1 MKALIISAGEG
12 SRFKE
17 QGGRT
22 PKQLN
27 PLLGLTLLERVIL
40 LARKAGIREFVIVTG
55 YKAQK
60 IKEAIGDGKR
70 YGVRVEYVHNPEW
83 RKGNGLSVLKA
94 KGFFSAE
101 EPFVLLMSDHIWEPQ
116 ILEKLLD
123 NHKGCSLCI
132 DRKIQEVPDLGDA
145 TKLWVNQGRV
155 ESIGKGLRRFNAIDC
170 GIFLCTPAIF
180 TALEELDTTGEIFL
194 SDGIRVLAQRGELKT
209 CDIGGHFWADI
220 DTPQVLHQVERS
232 LRSSSGKLGDGLVS
246 RKFNRFFSQ
255 KLTSLLVRTRIT
267 PNLVTLIGFLLGVC
281 SGCLFWF
288 HSYLLAGLTAQLA
301 SIVDGVDGE
310 LARLKLMETRFGAY
324 FDAILDRYADAFI
337 ILGMTY
343 GQFQVNGSPWVWIVG
358 IGAIV
363 GSFMSMLGKEKYR
376 ALTGRQLVVHRD
388 EGLLVHLSFLL
399 QGRDVRLFIVMWGGV
414 LNLIYPTLILLALLT
429 NLNAYLRLWG
439 VRRALI
445 FEQIT
450 PGR

>member
-17 QGGRT
+17 QGGGT

-40 LARKAGIREFVIVTG
+40 SARKVGIREFVIVTG

-60 IKEAIGDGKR
+60 IREAIGDGGR
-70 YGVRVEYVHNPEW
+70 YGVRVEYVHNSEW
-83 RKGNGLSVLKA
+83 QKGNGSSVLKA
-94 KGFFSAE
+94 KEFFVDEGS
-101 EPFVLLMSDHIWEPQ
+101 FVLLMSDHVWEPQ
-116 ILEKLLD
+116 ILKELLD

-132 DRKIQEVPDLGDA
+132 DKNIRMVSDLKDA

-155 ESIGKGLRRFNAIDC
+155 ESIGKDLKSYNAIDC
-170 GIFLCTPAIF
+170 GIFLCTPVIF
-180 TALEELDTTGEIFL
+180 TALEELDTSGNLIL
-194 SDGIRVLAQRGELKT
+194 SEGIRVLAQRGELKT
-209 CDIGGHFWADI
+209 CDIGGHFWADV

-232 LRSSSGKLGDGLVS
+232 LRRSLVKLGDGLVS
-246 RKFNRFFSQ
+246 RKLNRFFSQ
-255 KLTSLLVRTRIT
+255 KLTSLLVRTKIT

-281 SGCLFWF
+281 SGFLFWF

-310 LARLKLMETRFGAY
+310 IARLKLRETRFGAY
-324 FDAILDRYADAFI
+324 FDATLDRYADAFI

-343 GQFQVNGSPWVWIVG
+343 SQFRVSAHPWVWVVG
-358 IGAIV
+358 IAALV

-376 ALTGRQLVVHRD
+376 TLTGKQLVVQRE
-388 EGLLVHLSFLL
+388 EGLLFYLSFLL
-399 QGRDVRLFIVMWGGV
+399 QGRDVRLFIVMWGGI
-414 LNLIYPTLILLALLT
+414 LNLIYPTLLLLALLT
-429 NLNAYLRLWG
+429 NLNAGLRLWG

-445 FEQIT
+445 TEPMT
-450 PGR
+450 PSR